1 MIEDVISVR
10 KETTVRDL
18 LKTLVKHKIGGVPI
32 VDAENKLQGMI
43 SDGDVIRFLQPSA
56 RTVYDMFS
64 LILVNERENLQ
75 QKLGYSIS
83 HPVEEIM
90 RKKNIQVVHP
100 DDNIEEALTI
110 LSQYHFKKI
119 PVITEED
126 KVVGVISRGD
136 LLDFITTKLIVELDG
151 ESDK

>member
-1 MIEDVISVR
+1 MIKDVISVR
-10 KETTVRDL
+10 KETTVKEL
-18 LKTLVKHKIGGVPI
+18 LKTLVDHKIGGVPV
-32 VDAENKLQGMI
+32 VDAEHKLQGMI

-64 LILVNERENLQ
+64 LILVYERENLQ

-90 RKKNIQVVHP
+90 RKKNIHAVHP
-100 DDNIEEALTI
+100 DDNIEAALTI

-119 PVITEED
+119 PVITKED

-136 LLDFITTKLIVELDG
+136 LLDFITTRLIVELDV
-151 ESDK
+151 ENNI